1 MLSSSDYLI
10 GLRQGKLNVR
20 EKKSG
25 EQPEDLSDHGHG
37 SYRNGYVQRTPEK
50 C

>member
-25 EQPEDLSDHGHG
+25 QQPEDPCDHGHC
-37 SYRNGYVQRTPEK
+37 SYRAGYATKTTP
-50 C
+50 